1 MFFKSLVRFLCEKVN
16 WHYVGIS
23 IGLTLVAIAC
33 FVLYNILHDLEP
45 AKVYGALR
53 RTPPHALILAGVF
66 VVAGYFTLTFYDYFA
81 LQTIGKKNIPYRIAA
96 LAGFTSYSIGH
107 NVGFSALSGGA
118 VRYRIYSLYGLTVV
132 DVAKICFI
140 AGLTFWL
147 GNIAVLGFGMIVEPE
162 AASAVDQL
170 PPYINRAIGAA
181 AIVAL
186 ALYVLWVGI
195 KPRTVGVDQGKLNV
209 TLPTC
214 RLTLVQ
220 IAIGVVDLMCCAAAM
235 YVLMPASE
243 HIDFVSLS
251 VIFICATLLG
261 FASSSPG
268 GLGVFDAAML
278 VALLHYHR
286 HAHTPF
292 AKESVLGALLL
303 FRLYYYIVPFAISLA
318 ILGIREFIL
327 DLKPVAE
334 KIADAEIFH
343 TSEPQPKPRKR
354 RAKLARKKT
363 RTIS

>member
-1 MFFKSLVRFLCEKVN
+1 MFPKSLVRFLREKVN
-16 WHYVGIS
+16 WHYVGIA
-23 IGLTLVAIAC
+23 IGLTLVGIAC
-33 FVLYNILHDLEP
+33 VVLYNILHDLEP

-66 VVAGYFTLTFYDYFA
+66 VAAGYFTLTFYDYFA
-81 LQTIGKKNIPYRIAA
+81 LQTIGKKKIPYRIAA

-170 PPYINRAIGAA
+170 PPFINRTFGVAAVIG
-181 AIVAL
+181 L
-186 ALYVLWVGI
+186 ALYVLWVGM
-195 KPRTVGVDQGKLNV
+195 KPRTIGFDEGKLNV
-209 TLPTC
+209 TLPDR
-214 RLTLVQ
+214 RLTVVQ
-220 IAIGVVDLMCCAAAM
+220 IGIGVVDLMCCAAAM
-235 YVLMPASE
+235 YVLMPASD
-243 HIDFVSLS
+243 HIDFISLA
-251 VIFICATLLG
+251 VIFVCATLLG

-334 KIADAEIFH
+334 KIADSEIFH
-343 TSEPQPKPRKR
+343 PEAQPKPRKR

-363 RTIS
+363 RTIT